1 MGKNIKKE
9 STVAK
14 IGKTLDMPSGGL
26 SGGAHIELFSN
37 REAVIDGIKG
47 VIEYNDCYIKLN
59 IGKGAVE
66 FWGTGLEISS
76 LDINGLVISGN
87 ISKIEFCI

>member
-1 MGKNIKKE
+1 MGKKIKKE
-9 STVAK
+9 SAVTK
-14 IGKTLDMPSGGL
+14 IGKTIDMPAGGL

-37 REAVIDGIKG
+37 KEAVVDGIKG
-47 VIEYNDCYIKLN
+47 VVEYNDCYIKLN
-59 IGKGAVE
+59 TGKGAVE

-87 ISKIEFCI
+87 ISKLEFCI